1 MKILIPLM
9 LSLLLTGMF
18 SAHADESTY
27 FELTI
32 VTNDDLID
40 IPVRFKSKKI
50 CTEVGIAWA
59 KADPELEGFVCAEEG
74 GES

>member
-1 MKILIPLM
+1 MKILIATM
-9 LSLLLTGMF
+9 LLLTVTA
-18 SAHADESTY
+18 SAEDVAVY

-32 VTNDDLID
+32 VTDDDLID
-40 IPVRFKSKKI
+40 IPVQFKQKKI
-50 CTEVGIAWA
+50 CTEVGVAWA